1 MSTKAVVA
9 LQYRQIIER
18 ATELGMKAERPNE
31 GWLRTVRKALQMSG
45 AQLARRLGVTRA
57 LISQSES
64 AELTGRVTLKKMRE
78 MAEAMNCR
86 FVYAVVPKTTIQDTI
101 AAQAEK
107 KARTYVKKTSEHM
120 ALEGQALSQMQID
133 YEVERLALGMTESPP
148 RDLWEA
154 E

>member
-1 MSTKAVVA
+1 MSTKAVAA

-18 ATELGMKAERPNE
+18 ATALGAKAERPNE

-57 LISQSES
+57 LISQSET

-86 FVYAVVPKTTIQDTI
+86 FVYAVVPKTTIQGTI

-107 KARTYVKKTSEHM
+107 KARAFVKKTCEHM
-120 ALEGQALSQMQID
+120 ALEGQTLSQIQID
-133 YEVERLALGMTESPP
+133 YEIERLALGMTESPP
-148 RDLWEA
+148 RDLWE
-154 E
+154 EE